1 MIFADEPDIAI
12 YDRDVIQTAIEVKG
26 GIDTAGVLER
36 IGAAIKSLSRARE
49 ENLNSV
55 TILLVQ
61 GVSMTQRAA
70 DDLAINQQA
79 VNHWFTIE
87 DFLEDETRREQV
99 FKLMNI

>member
-1 MIFADEPDIAI
+1 
-12 YDRDVIQTAIEVKG
+12 
-26 GIDTAGVLER
+26 
-36 IGAAIKSLSRARE
+36 
-49 ENLNSV
+49 
-55 TILLVQ
+55 
-61 GVSMTQRAA
+61 MTQRAA